1 MASSITHLPAE
12 FIEAVLILSAAS
24 DNPRS
29 IAALSQTSRFFYDL
43 IYRCPDQYLWRE
55 IFLTTFDDPRPALN
69 HLSIISNGHP
79 RFDIHNFD
87 WTREYA
93 YRIYAATYFRHPPP
107 ILKDVTLPKRAQRHI
122 QYSCCERLSRPPQ
135 YYSFSRLYSQ
145 S

>member
-1 MASSITHLPAE
+1 MHTAASVNVYVTEVIELVLFTNTPDREQQTVMPVASSITYLSHLPAE

-43 IYRCPDQYLWRE
+43 IYRCPDQYLWHE

-69 HLSIISNGHP
+69 HLSTISKGHP
-79 RFDIHNFD
+79 RFDIRNFD

-93 YRIYAATYFRHPPP
+93 YRI
-107 ILKDVTLPKRAQRHI
+107 
-122 QYSCCERLSRPPQ
+122 
-135 YYSFSRLYSQ
+135 
-145 S
+145 